1 MELIP
6 QIGLVAWTSFVFITL
21 LIALKLL
28 AWKPILKALQDREE
42 SIETALSAA
51 ENAKLELQKLQAD
64 NEALLHEA
72 RKERDK
78 MLQEAS
84 VTANTLIEEAR
95 NKATTE
101 GARLLE
107 TARQAIETEKHAAIA
122 QIKNQ
127 VAGLSVDIAEKILK
141 KQLES
146 SESQKQLVNQ
156 FLAESTI
163 N

>member
-28 AWKPILKALQDREE
+28 AWKPILKALQEREE

-64 NEALLHEA
+64 NEALLQEA

-78 MLQEAS
+78 MLQEAA
-84 VTANTLIEEAR
+84 VTANTLVEEAR
-95 NKATTE
+95 TKASAE

-107 TARQAIETEKHAAIA
+107 TARQAIETEKLAAIA

-127 VAGLSVDIAEKILK
+127 VATLSIDIAEKILK

>member
-1 MELIP
+1 
-6 QIGLVAWTSFVFITL
+6 VFITL

-28 AWKPILKALQDREE
+28 AWKPILKALQEREE

-64 NEALLHEA
+64 NEALLQEA

-78 MLQEAS
+78 MLQEAA
-84 VTANTLIEEAR
+84 VTANTLVEEAR
-95 NKATTE
+95 AKATSE
-101 GARLLE
+101 GARLLDS
-107 TARQAIETEKHAAIA
+107 ARQAIETEKLAAIA

-127 VAGLSVDIAEKILK
+127 VATLSVDIAEKILK
-141 KQLES
+141 KQLDN